1 MSVMRATELPEIWTQ
16 DGMLTVKDMED
27 MPDDEFRY
35 ELDDG
40 MLVVSPAPSLP
51 HQIAVT
57 RLAVALNAAC
67 PPGLLVV
74 TGPGVNINKFHH
86 RVPDLVVM
94 RVESIT
100 PMFMTDPPVLAVEV
114 PSPRTRRYD
123 RGRKRDVYER
133 FGIPSYWII
142 DVGQEEPSLTALDLR
157 RGKYTETARVA
168 GDEAFHAA
176 KPFPVTIVP
185 ADLVQRLP
193 GDT

>member
-1 MSVMRATELPEIWTQ
+1 MSVMRAPEVPEIWADQ
-16 DGMLTVKDMED
+16 DRVFTVKDMED

-40 MLVVSPAPSLP
+40 MLIVSPAPSLP

-57 RLAVALNAAC
+57 RLAIILNAAC

-74 TGPGVNINKFHH
+74 TGPGVNINKFQH

-94 RVESIT
+94 RTESIT

-114 PSPRTRRYD
+114 ASPRTRVYD
-123 RGRKRDVYER
+123 RGRKRDVYEG

-142 DVGQEEPSLTALDLR
+142 DVGQELPILTVLELR
-157 RGKYTETARVA
+157 RGKYTETARVT
-168 GDEAFHAA
+168 GDEAFHAVR
-176 KPFPVTIVP
+176 PFPVTIGP
-185 ADLVQRLP
+185 ADLVAT
-193 GDT
+193 GSG